1 MARPPLPIGAWGT
14 IRREQKAPKHWVAFA
29 RFRDFDGVTR
39 KVERTGT
46 TGREAEDTL
55 KEALLNRA
63 KTHGEEI
70 TLEATMR
77 AAAQQWFTDEIEGAK
92 AYNTERRY
100 REVLDLMVLPGMGM
114 LRLREVSVAR
124 CDRFI
129 KTITKTHGPSAAKHA
144 RTVLSGILGMAT
156 RLGVYTSNPIRDVAT
171 VKLEVKEVETMTVDQ
186 VQHMRVKLHADEESV
201 LRDLPDAVDFMLG
214 TSARI
219 GEAMACRWVD
229 VDLEADVPTV
239 LIRGTAIFVKGEGT
253 KIQERPKT
261 SSSRRVVPL
270 PAFVANMLR
279 RRREDNPNEEMV
291 FPAARGGVRDPNN
304 FRRGWGEF
312 KVRAKLEWV
321 HPHVFRKTA
330 AALVGDAELAA
341 GLLGHADSRVT
352 KAHYLP
358 RTTLAPDVRDRLELM
373 GQDPALTRRNQ
384 RETQGTI
391 GQSEGVFL
399 ADQSA

>member
-1 MARPPLPIGAWGT
+1 MPRPPLVIGTWGV
-14 IRREQKAPKHWVAFA
+14 IRREQKAPRHWVAFA

-77 AAAQQWFTDEIEGAK
+77 SACELWFTDEIEGAK

-100 REVLDLMVLPGMGM
+100 REVLDLMVLPGLGM
-114 LRLREVSVAR
+114 LRLREISVAR
-124 CDRFI
+124 CDRFV

-144 RTVLSGILGMAT
+144 RTVLSGVLGMAT

-171 VKLEVKEVETMTVDQ
+171 VKIETKEVETMTVEQ
-186 VQHMRVKLHADEESV
+186 VQRMRVLLHADDEAV

-229 VDLEADVPTV
+229 IDLEATIPTV
-239 LIRGTAIFVKGEGT
+239 LIRG
-253 KIQERPKT
+253 RR
-261 SSSRRVVPL
+261 SSSRVRGPRSRSV
-270 PAFVANMLR
+270 R
-279 RRREDNPNEEMV
+279 RPRAH
-291 FPAARGGVRDPNN
+291 AASFHCQRSLLTCSEADGRTTRGGDGVPCRPGWSSRPEQLPPRVGRVQGARKARMGAPARLPEDRSRA
-304 FRRGWGEF
+304 RR
-312 KVRAKLEWV
+312 
-321 HPHVFRKTA
+321 
-330 AALVGDAELAA
+330 
-341 GLLGHADSRVT
+341 
-352 KAHYLP
+352 
-358 RTTLAPDVRDRLELM
+358 
-373 GQDPALTRRNQ
+373 
-384 RETQGTI
+384 
-391 GQSEGVFL
+391 
-399 ADQSA
+399 